1 MYVIGLTGGIASG
14 KSTVSKLLKDKGAVI
29 IDADE
34 ISRQIMMPGQPAY
47 HEVIKKFGTK
57 ILKDKDDI
65 DRKKLGDIVFSNTT
79 LLKTLNQITHPAIV
93 DEIKKRLD
101 YYRSRSEKVAVIDAA
116 LLLEVGLNLLVDEV
130 WLVVVDEKTQIKRLM
145 EREKILTPKEAIKR
159 IKAQMPL
166 EEKRR
171 LADKIIDNSGDLGY
185 TKKQVDKLWR
195 EII

>member
-145 EREKILTPKEAIKR
+145 EREKILTPKEAIER

-171 LADKIIDNSGDLGY
+171 LADKIIDNSGDLEY

-195 EII
+195 EIF